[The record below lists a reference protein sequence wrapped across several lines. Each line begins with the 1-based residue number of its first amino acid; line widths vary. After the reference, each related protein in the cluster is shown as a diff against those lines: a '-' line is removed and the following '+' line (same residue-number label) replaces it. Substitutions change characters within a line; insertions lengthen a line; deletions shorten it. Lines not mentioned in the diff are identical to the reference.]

1 MSERGRPDTFLIGA
15 TLVLV
20 VFGLVMV
27 HSASL
32 VFAAD
37 HGRDGNY
44 FFERQAL
51 RAAIG
56 LVALIAAYKLGPD
69 RLWRAAPMALMLG
82 VGLLLWLLMP
92 WMRGDDVRGT
102 FRWLK
107 LFGMTMQPS
116 EIVKLALILH
126 LSRLLARRGER
137 VATVSG
143 LFAPL
148 TLLFMIAG
156 FVALQ
161 PNLGTAAAIALT
173 GLGLFFLAGARVR
186 HLALV
191 TVSLAGLAGI
201 RLLQVPY
208 ERARL
213 LSFLSRNAHPQ
224 GTGYQLDQSLIAFG
238 SGGFFGRGIGDGLQK
253 FRFLPDSHTD
263 FIFAIIG
270 EEGGIVAAAL
280 VLFVYGLLV
289 SRAMAISATAEDR
302 FGALVA
308 GGIGLMLATHVLLN
322 AAVVLGLMPT
332 TGLPLPF
339 LSYGGSSLVVNLMA
353 VGILLRLSAER
364 APEVRP
370 RVERAAAVHA

>member
-1 MSERGRPDTFLIGA
+1 MRERGRPDTLLLGA

-20 VFGLVMV
+20 GFGLVMV

-37 HGRDGNY
+37 HGRDANF

-51 RAAIG
+51 RAGIG
-56 LVALIAAYKLGPD
+56 LAAMFAAYKLGLE
-69 RLWRAAPMALMLG
+69 RLWRGAPFALAAGLL
-82 VGLLLWLLMP
+82 LLLWLLMP

-107 LFGMTMQPS
+107 LFGMTLQPS

-137 VATVSG
+137 VATPGG

-148 TLLFMIAG
+148 VLLVGAAG
-156 FVALQ
+156 LVALQ

-173 GLGLFFLAGARVR
+173 GLGLFFLAGARIR
-186 HLALV
+186 HLALLSA
-191 TVSLAGLAGI
+191 SLAGLAGV

-208 ERARL
+208 ERERL

-224 GTGYQLDQSLIAFG
+224 GSGYQLDQSLIAFG

-270 EEGGIVAAAL
+270 EEGGILAAGL
-280 VLFVYGLLV
+280 VLGVYALLV
-289 SRAMAISATAEDR
+289 SRAIAVSADLDDR

-308 GGIGLMLATHVLLN
+308 GGLGLMLALHVLLN

-339 LSYGGSSLVVNLMA
+339 LSYGGSSLVVNLTA

-364 APEVRP
+364 AVEARP
-370 RVERAAAVHA
+370 RAESPAVVHA

>member
-1 MSERGRPDTFLIGA
+1 MSERGRPDTLLLGA

-56 LVALIAAYKLGPD
+56 LAALFGAYKLGLERMW
-69 RLWRAAPMALMLG
+69 RLAPFALAG
-82 VGLLLWLLMP
+82 GLLLLCWLLMP

-107 LFGMTMQPS
+107 LFGMTLQPS
-116 EIVKLALILH
+116 EIVKLALLLH

-137 VATVSG
+137 VATFEG

-148 TLLFMIAG
+148 VLLLMVAG
-156 FVALQ
+156 MVALQ

-173 GLGLFFLAGARVR
+173 GLGLFFLAGARIH
-186 HLALV
+186 HLVLI
-191 TVSLAGLAGI
+191 SLSLTAMAGV

-208 ERARL
+208 ERVRL
-213 LSFLSRNAHPQ
+213 LSFLARNAHPQ
-224 GTGYQLDQSLIAFG
+224 GAGYQLDQSLIAFG

-270 EEGGIVAAAL
+270 EEGGIVLTAL
-280 VLFVYGLLV
+280 VLGVYVLLV
-289 SRAMAISATAEDR
+289 SRAMAVSAALNDR

-308 GGIGLMLATHVLLN
+308 GGIGLMLSIHVLLN

-339 LSYGGSSLVVNLMA
+339 LSYGGSFTIWSFFVTGLILGVDFRRWVN
-353 VGILLRLSAER
+353 R
-364 APEVRP
+364 
-370 RVERAAAVHA
+370 

>member
-1 MSERGRPDTFLIGA
+1 MSERGRPDTLLLGA

-44 FFERQAL
+44 FFLRQAL

-56 LVALIAAYKLGPD
+56 LAALLGAYKLGLE
-69 RLWRAAPMALMLG
+69 RLWRAAPIALLG
-82 VGLLLWLLMP
+82 GLLLLFWLLMP

-107 LFGMTMQPS
+107 LFGMTLQPS
-116 EIVKLALILH
+116 EIVKLALLLH

-137 VATVSG
+137 VATFEG

-148 TLLFMIAG
+148 VLLLMVAG
-156 FVALQ
+156 LVALQ

-173 GLGLFFLAGARVR
+173 GLGLFFLAGARIQ
-186 HLALV
+186 HLALISV
-191 TVSLAGLAGI
+191 GLMGLAGV

-208 ERARL
+208 ERVRL

-224 GTGYQLDQSLIAFG
+224 GAGYQLDQSLIAFG

-270 EEGGIVAAAL
+270 EEGGIVMAAL
-280 VLFVYGLLV
+280 VLGVYVLLV
-289 SRAMAISATAEDR
+289 SRAMAVSAALHDR

-308 GGIGLMLATHVLLN
+308 GGIGLMLAIHVLLN

-339 LSYGGSSLVVNLMA
+339 LSYGGSSLVINLAA

-364 APEVRP
+364 VPVAHSRAEQAAP
-370 RVERAAAVHA
+370 VHA

>member
-1 MSERGRPDTFLIGA
+1 MSERGRPDTLLLGA

-44 FFERQAL
+44 FFLRQAL

-56 LVALIAAYKLGPD
+56 LGALLGAYKLGLE
-69 RLWRAAPMALMLG
+69 RLWRAAPVALLG
-82 VGLLLWLLMP
+82 GLLLLFWLLMP

-107 LFGMTMQPS
+107 LFGMTLQPS
-116 EIVKLALILH
+116 EIVKLALLLH

-137 VATVSG
+137 VATFEG

-148 TLLFMIAG
+148 VLLLLVAG
-156 FVALQ
+156 MVALQ

-173 GLGLFFLAGARVR
+173 GLGLFFLAGARIR
-186 HLALV
+186 HLALISIGLV
-191 TVSLAGLAGI
+191 GLAGV

-208 ERARL
+208 ERVRL

-224 GTGYQLDQSLIAFG
+224 GAGYQLDQSLIAFG

-270 EEGGIVAAAL
+270 EEGGIVMAAL
-280 VLFVYGLLV
+280 VLGVYVLLV
-289 SRAMAISATAEDR
+289 SRAMAVSAALQDR

-308 GGIGLMLATHVLLN
+308 GGIGLMLAIHVLLN

-339 LSYGGSSLVVNLMA
+339 LSYGGSSLVLNLAA

-364 APEVRP
+364 VPVAHSRAEQAAP
-370 RVERAAAVHA
+370 VHA

>member
-1 MSERGRPDTFLIGA
+1 
-15 TLVLV
+15 
-20 VFGLVMV
+20 
-27 HSASL
+27 

-56 LVALIAAYKLGPD
+56 LAALFGAYKLGLERMW
-69 RLWRAAPMALMLG
+69 RLAPFALAG
-82 VGLLLWLLMP
+82 GLLLLCWLLMP

-107 LFGMTMQPS
+107 LFGMTLQPS
-116 EIVKLALILH
+116 EIVKLALLLH

-137 VATVSG
+137 VATFEG

-148 TLLFMIAG
+148 VLLLMVAG
-156 FVALQ
+156 MVALQ

-173 GLGLFFLAGARVR
+173 GLGLFFLAGARIH
-186 HLALV
+186 HLVLI
-191 TVSLAGLAGI
+191 SLSLTAMAGV

-208 ERARL
+208 ERVRL
-213 LSFLSRNAHPQ
+213 LSFLARNAHPQ
-224 GTGYQLDQSLIAFG
+224 GAGYQLDQSLIAFG

-270 EEGGIVAAAL
+270 EEGGIVLTAL
-280 VLFVYGLLV
+280 VLGVYVLLV
-289 SRAMAISATAEDR
+289 SRAMAVSAALNDR

-308 GGIGLMLATHVLLN
+308 GGIGLMLSIHVLLN

-339 LSYGGSSLVVNLMA
+339 LSYGGSSLVINLAA

-364 APEVRP
+364 APVP
-370 RVERAAAVHA
+370 RARAEQAAPVHA